1 MQDEKWMRLV
11 RDDAALHKGVLQ
23 MGVRLVIVWI
33 GDFVETL
40 LDDLLDEGG
49 NNSRAFPTPP

>member
-1 MQDEKWMRLV
+1 MDEVGESMM
-11 RDDAALHKGVLQ
+11 LHKGVLQ

-33 GDFVETL
+33 GDFVETQ
-40 LDDLLDEGG
+40 LDDLLAEGG